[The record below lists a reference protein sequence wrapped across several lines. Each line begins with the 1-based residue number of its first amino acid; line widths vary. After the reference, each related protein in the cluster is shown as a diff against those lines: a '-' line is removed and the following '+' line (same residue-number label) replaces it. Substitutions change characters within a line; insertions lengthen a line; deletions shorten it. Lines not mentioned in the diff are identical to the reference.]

1 MQKIFITSSG
11 TNVGKTLFTCALIQ
25 AIKTEN
31 KNVHA
36 IKPIISGFKESKK
49 PNDISLI
56 ADSLQLEYNKKNIS
70 KINHLT
76 FSRPLSPDMAARIEK
91 KPEINYVNLVKF
103 CKKAEDKKLDYLI
116 IEGAGGVM
124 VPINKTKTMLNLTQD
139 VANKN
144 ILVVGSYLGSLSH
157 TLTAYKTLEN
167 NKMKPNLI
175 VVTQN
180 LFKSED
186 LYIPVIETIKS
197 LEKFVTCPI
206 IAIEKIAGEES
217 EKIKKLAKILTNA
230 KILKI
235 I

>member
-11 TNVGKTLFTCALIQ
+11 TNVGKTLFTCALVK
-25 AIKTEN
+25 AIKAEG

-36 IKPIISGFKESKK
+36 IKPIISGFKEAKK

-56 ADSLQLEYNKKNIS
+56 ADSLELEYNKKNIS
-70 KINHLT
+70 RINHLA
-76 FSRPLSPDMAARIEK
+76 FFKPLSPDMAVRIEK
-91 KPEINYVNLVKF
+91 KPEINYGNLVKF
-103 CKKAEDKKLDYLI
+103 CKKSEDKNQDYLI

-124 VPINKTKTMLNLTQD
+124 VPITKTKTMLNLAQD
-139 VANKN
+139 VSNKN

-157 TLTAYKTLEN
+157 TLTALEALKN
-167 NKMKPNLI
+167 NHTKPSLM

-180 LFKSED
+180 LNKSED
-186 LYIPVIETIKS
+186 LFVPVLETIKS
-197 LEKFVTCPI
+197 LEKFVNCPI
-206 IAIEKIAGEES
+206 IAIEKIVGNDS
-217 EKIKKLAKILTNA
+217 IKINKLAKILINA